1 MIIKLYTN
9 IRRVSEMV
17 VAVRDSDVIK
27 LMDMNGKLFKYL
39 VPSEMS
45 NVTKGFKEKS
55 KEIIEVFN

>member
-1 MIIKLYTN
+1 
-9 IRRVSEMV
+9 MV

-55 KEIIEVFN
+55 KEIIEVFNQYLKDTE